1 MLDIAK
7 KQIEFLNLW
16 FASVNSISD
25 NAERV
30 QEIQVEMSKEIE
42 AIKNRVTKSFL
53 DIRIQAYTP
62 WKQRGKLEKIFFHKI
77 KVH

>member
-1 MLDIAK
+1 MLDSAK

-62 WKQRGKLEKIFFHKI
+62 WKQRGKLENFFS
-77 KVH
+77 